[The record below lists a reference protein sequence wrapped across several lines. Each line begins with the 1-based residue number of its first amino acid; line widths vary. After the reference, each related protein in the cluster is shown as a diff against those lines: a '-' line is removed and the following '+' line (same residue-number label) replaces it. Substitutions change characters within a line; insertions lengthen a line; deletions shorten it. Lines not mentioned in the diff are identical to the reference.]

1 MPRPGEIVALCA
13 LLLLTLGVVMV
24 HSAGMSVTSVSAEAP
39 TADGAVTFQTIAW
52 SRRTLFAVVAIACML
67 VLWRMPIRRW
77 SARFAQTPEPR
88 LPVVS
93 RGELAVL
100 AAVGLALAGLLVL
113 VYAPGIGR
121 EFNGAE
127 RWVGWPPRPD
137 DQRHLRGGFTMQP
150 SEFAKW
156 GAVFLAAWWCGRRAD
171 RLGAFFSGLVTILV
185 VVGGLAAIVTLEDL
199 GTGVLIVAAVG
210 FVLLAGGV
218 RLIHAAVFVPPAAI
232 AFGCAAYFSPYRM
245 QRLVTFLNPYADPQ
259 EGGYHIIQSLTA
271 IAGGGVFGRGL
282 GHGLQKFGYLP
293 EDTTDFLFAIV
304 CEELGLA
311 GAATVCF
318 AYVLLV
324 STLLGIARR
333 EPDTALRVAVVGV
346 AATIAVQAAINLLVV
361 TGLAPTKGIA
371 LPLMSA
377 GGTGWILTAGAL
389 GVVMAIDRTHPKA
402 LRRLEQ
408 NRPAAPNPPAP
419 QPSTPA

>member
-24 HSAGMSVTSVSAEAP
+24 HSAGMAVTNVTAAEP

-52 SRRTLFAVVAIACML
+52 SRRTLFAAVAIGFML
-67 VLWRMPIRRW
+67 FLWRMPIRSW
-77 SARFAQTPEPR
+77 SRRFAQAPSPR
-88 LPVVS
+88 LPVIS
-93 RGELAVL
+93 RREYAVIALAG
-100 AAVGLALAGLLVL
+100 AALAGLLLL

-127 RWVGWPPRPD
+127 RWVGWPPRPEAD
-137 DQRHLRGGFTMQP
+137 RNKPGGFTMQP

-156 GAVFLAAWWCGRRAD
+156 GAVFLTAWWCGRRAD
-171 RLGAFFSGLVTILV
+171 RLGTFFSGLVPILIV
-185 VVGGLAAIVTLEDL
+185 VAGLAAIVTLEDL
-199 GTGVLIVAAVG
+199 GTGVLIGAATG

-218 RLIHAAVFVPPAAI
+218 RLTHAAVFVPPAAV
-232 AFGCAAYFSPYRM
+232 AFGCAAWFSPYRM

-259 EGGYHIIQSLTA
+259 EGGYHIIQSLSA

-311 GAATVCF
+311 GAASVCF

-324 STLLGIARR
+324 STILGIARR
-333 EPDTALRVAVVGV
+333 EPDAALRAAVIGVG
-346 AATIAVQAAINLLVV
+346 ATIAIQAAMNLLVV

-377 GGTGWILTAGAL
+377 GGTGWILTAGAI
-389 GVVMAIDRTHPKA
+389 GVVMSIDRTQPKA
-402 LRRLEQ
+402 V
-408 NRPAAPNPPAP
+408 AAERELAL
-419 QPSTPA
+419 PSTSAPA